1 MAASSDDGFLIPYRV
16 ISITDKTHK
25 SSYPAISPSR
35 PALSQAGRTVLI
47 TGGSGGIGYGIAL
60 AFAAA
65 GAKKVIVVGREE
77 AKQKEAVA
85 KLAQEAGPE
94 SQTKFEGRAAL
105 PNKPESIDSLWD
117 SLEAEG
123 VYVDVLV
130 LNAAVT
136 GSAAVSSMWGAGWE
150 ATWEQFIVHVRSLNH
165 YSERFWKQSSD
176 KKVNIR
182 GLYTSFRTRG
192 SLTTVSLQKY
202 LVNVATSAIHD
213 WPAGEATKIY
223 GLTKN
228 SGVLLLQQLARDTPV
243 SKMQI
248 VSFHP
253 GAILSPGAKDVG
265 ATERSLNWDDSTCI
279 PKLSGQETPSA
290 QLFQKSPLC
299 VIGLACG
306 LTMFVVQSVSPLR
319 LPCGQ
324 LQTRRPFCTVASSGR
339 HGMWRSSRA
348 GSSESV

>member
-1 MAASSDDGFLIPYRV
+1 MAATSNDGFIIPYRV

-65 GAKKVIVVGREE
+65 GAEKVIIVGREE
-77 AKQKEAVA
+77 TKQKEAVSR
-85 KLAQEAGPE
+85 LAQEAGPE

-105 PNKPESIDSLWD
+105 LNKPESIDSLWD

-123 VYVDVLV
+123 VHVDVLV

-136 GSAAVSSMWGAGWE
+136 GSATTSSMWNAGWE

-165 YSERFWKQSSD
+165 YSERFWKQNSD
-176 KKVNIR
+176 KKVNIEYFPAYS
-182 GLYTSFRTRG
+182 GFTSFRTCG
-192 SLTTVSLQKY
+192 SLTAMPLQKY

-253 GAILSPGAKDVG
+253 GAILSFGARSHG
-265 ATERSLNWDDSTCI
+265 ATERSLDWDDSTCI
-279 PKLSGQETPSA
+279 SQLSGQETPCANHFSKI
-290 QLFQKSPLC
+290 FS
-299 VIGLACG
+299 
-306 LTMFVVQSVSPLR
+306 LR
-319 LPCGQ
+319 
-324 LQTRRPFCTVASSGR
+324 
-339 HGMWRSSRA
+339 H
-348 GSSESV
+348 

>member
-176 KKVNIR
+176 KK
-182 GLYTSFRTRG
+182 
-192 SLTTVSLQKY
+192 KY

-265 ATERSLNWDDSTCI
+265 ATERSLNWDDISLPSSVAVWAASDEAAFLHGRFI
-279 PKLSGQETPSA
+279 WSAWDVEELQSGQLRERIEA
-290 QLFQKSPLC
+290 DEQYLR
-299 VIGLACG
+299 IG
-306 LTMFVVQSVSPLR
+306 V
-319 LPCGQ
+319 
-324 LQTRRPFCTVASSGR
+324 
-339 HGMWRSSRA
+339 HG
-348 GSSESV
+348 V

>member
-1 MAASSDDGFLIPYRV
+1 MAATSNDGFLIPYRV

-35 PALSQAGRTVLI
+35 PALSQAGRTVLV

-60 AFAAA
+60 AFATA
-65 GAKKVIVVGREE
+65 GADKVIIVGREE
-77 AKQKEAVA
+77 AKQKAAAA

-123 VYVDVLV
+123 VHVDVLV

-136 GSAAVSSMWGAGWE
+136 GSAATSSMWNAGWE
-150 ATWEQFIVHVRSLNH
+150 AIWEQFIVHVRSLNH
-165 YSERFWKQSSD
+165 YSERFWKQKSD
-176 KKVNIR
+176 KKI
-182 GLYTSFRTRG
+182 
-192 SLTTVSLQKY
+192 Y

-213 WPAGEATKIY
+213 WPAGETTKIY

-248 VSFHP
+248 VNFHP
-253 GAILSPGAKDVG
+253 GAILSPGAKSHG
-265 ATERSLNWDDSTCI
+265 ATERSLNWDDISLPSSVAVWAASDEAAFLHGRFI
-279 PKLSGQETPSA
+279 WSAWDVEELQSGQLRERIEKDE
-290 QLFQKSPLC
+290 QYLR
-299 VIGLACG
+299 IG
-306 LTMFVVQSVSPLR
+306 V
-319 LPCGQ
+319 
-324 LQTRRPFCTVASSGR
+324 
-339 HGMWRSSRA
+339 HG
-348 GSSESV
+348 V

>member
-1 MAASSDDGFLIPYRV
+1 MAATSNDGFLIPYRV

-65 GAKKVIVVGREE
+65 GAEKVIIVGREE
-77 AKQKEAVA
+77 SKQKAA
-85 KLAQEAGPE
+85 ALSLTQEAGPE
-94 SQTKFEGRAAL
+94 SHTKFEGRAAL

-117 SLEAEG
+117 SLGAEG
-123 VYVDVLV
+123 VHVDVLV

-136 GSAAVSSMWGAGWE
+136 GSATQSSMWNAGWE
-150 ATWEQFIVHVRSLNH
+150 STWEQFIVHVRSLNH
-165 YSERFWKQSSD
+165 YSERFWKQNTD
-176 KKVNIR
+176 KK
-182 GLYTSFRTRG
+182 
-192 SLTTVSLQKY
+192 KY

-213 WPAGEATKIY
+213 WPAGETTKIY

-248 VSFHP
+248 ISFHP
-253 GAILSPGAKDVG
+253 GAILSPGAKSHG
-265 ATERSLNWDDSTCI
+265 ATERSLNWDDISLPSSVAVWAASDEAAFLHGRFI
-279 PKLSGQETPSA
+279 WSAWDVEELQSGQLRERIENDE
-290 QLFQKSPLC
+290 QFLR
-299 VIGLACG
+299 IG
-306 LTMFVVQSVSPLR
+306 V
-319 LPCGQ
+319 
-324 LQTRRPFCTVASSGR
+324 
-339 HGMWRSSRA
+339 HG
-348 GSSESV
+348 V

>member
-1 MAASSDDGFLIPYRV
+1 MAATSNDGFLIPYRV

-65 GAKKVIVVGREE
+65 GAEKVIIVGREE

-85 KLAQEAGPE
+85 SLAREAGLE
-94 SQTKFEGRAAL
+94 SKTKFEGRAAL

-123 VYVDVLV
+123 VHVDVLV

-136 GSAAVSSMWGAGWE
+136 GSATVSSMWDAGWE

-176 KKVNIR
+176 KK
-182 GLYTSFRTRG
+182 
-192 SLTTVSLQKY
+192 KY

-248 VSFHP
+248 VNFHP
-253 GAILSPGAKDVG
+253 GAILSTGAKSYG
-265 ATERSLNWDDSTCI
+265 ATERSLDWDDISLPSSVAVWAASDEAAFLHGRFI
-279 PKLSGQETPSA
+279 WSAWDVEELQSGQLGERIETDE
-290 QLFQKSPLC
+290 QYLR
-299 VIGLACG
+299 IG
-306 LTMFVVQSVSPLR
+306 V
-319 LPCGQ
+319 
-324 LQTRRPFCTVASSGR
+324 
-339 HGMWRSSRA
+339 HG
-348 GSSESV
+348 V